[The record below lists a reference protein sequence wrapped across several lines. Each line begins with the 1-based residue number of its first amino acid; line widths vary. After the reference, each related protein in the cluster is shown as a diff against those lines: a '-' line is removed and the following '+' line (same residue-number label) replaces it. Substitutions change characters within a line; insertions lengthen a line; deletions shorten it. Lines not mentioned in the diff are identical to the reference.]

1 MILALG
7 VRNSL
12 APCVWCVVA
21 ASFTFCRSLSE
32 LPTKTTQKGNA
43 HKSAN
48 SQTHTYPDRTQHGT
62 THPDHAHVKHH
73 HTQAKRKPH
82 PHNTPHHNPPP
93 PNTQTQKPNQK
104 HKTGT
109 RGNRGD
115 EKERKEERRREKEEE
130 KGEGGNT
137 KRGQGGIEPPT
148 SSTAHAESDVHAR
161 SLEIRNASFASEQWV
176 PFLGSQLMISS
187 PARFSPPSV
196 QARERFIQATRRDA
210 RPWEETTLPCCGWK
224 I

>member
-1 MILALG
+1 MKHDPRAG
-7 VRNSL
+7 CSQ
-12 APCVWCVVA
+12 
-21 ASFTFCRSLSE
+21 RSLRVCVSSSPASVLSMHSQNSPPKHTRE
-32 LPTKTTQKGNA
+32 T

-48 SQTHTYPDRTQHGT
+48 SQTHTRTKTGPSTNHPSRPRPRQTPSHPSQTKTTPTQHT
-62 THPDHAHVKHH
+62 TPPHH
-73 HTQAKRKPH
+73 H
-82 PHNTPHHNPPP
+82 HH
-93 PNTQTQKPNQK
+93 QTHKQKTKKK

-109 RGNRGD
+109 RGNRG
-115 EKERKEERRREKEEE
+115 EAKERKRREGKKRRRKE
-130 KGEGGNT
+130 KGKNT

-176 PFLGSQLMISS
+176 PFLGSQFMISS

-196 QARERFIQATRRDA
+196 QARERFVQATRSDA
-210 RPWEETTLPCCGWK
+210 RPWEKTNLPCCGWK

>member
-12 APCVWCVVA
+12 APCVVG
-21 ASFTFCRSLSE
+21 SPRLCRSLSE

-73 HTQAKRKPH
+73 KPH
-82 PHNTPHHNPPP
+82 PSQTQTTPTQHTTHHNPPP

-130 KGEGGNT
+130 KGEGEKHKTGTRGNRT
-137 KRGQGGIEPPT
+137 PDLLHSPRG
-148 SSTAHAESDVHAR
+148 VRR
-161 SLEIRNASFASEQWV
+161 SR
-176 PFLGSQLMISS
+176 
-187 PARFSPPSV
+187 
-196 QARERFIQATRRDA
+196 
-210 RPWEETTLPCCGWK
+210 TLPRDPQRIFCERAVGAFPGKPIDDQFAGPVLTSECSGT
-224 I
+224 

>member
-1 MILALG
+1 MRGLPYTSQNNTKGKRAQKRKQPNTH
-7 VRNSL
+7 VPRPDPARNHPSR
-12 APCVWCVVA
+12 PRPRQ
-21 ASFTFCRSLSE
+21 T
-32 LPTKTTQKGNA
+32 PQTTPKP
-43 HKSAN
+43 K
-48 SQTHTYPDRTQHGT
+48 P
-62 THPDHAHVKHH
+62 
-73 HTQAKRKPH
+73 KRKPH
-82 PHNTPHHNPPP
+82 PHNTPHTTTPPH
-93 PNTQTQKPNQK
+93 QTHK
-104 HKTGT
+104 HKNQTKNT
-109 RGNRGD
+109 KRGQGGIEEMR
-115 EKERKEERRREKEEE
+115 RKEKRRGEGEKRRRKEKA
-130 KGEGGNT
+130 KNT

-196 QARERFIQATRRDA
+196 QARERFVQATRRDA